1 MGPTGRFLLRAGI
14 ATTLAA
20 LAALT
25 TALTDG
31 SVSTV
36 EIVTVASA
44 TVGAL
49 GIYAGVGAAVPQVE
63 PHIGNEL

>member
-1 MGPTGRFLLRAGI
+1 MTPKTRFLARAGI

-31 SVSTV
+31 AISAI
-36 EIVTVASA
+36 EIVTIASA

-49 GIYAGVGAAVPQVE
+49 GIYVGIGAATPVE
-63 PHIGNEL
+63 PSIGPK